1 MLQRSQVEATQP
13 MPELPIPCPASI
25 LRAHATSA
33 ECTKGRSLLWCRPG
47 GPENQ
52 IPVECH
58 VCEGK
63 GTVSAATLAEWNY
76 WRGINYA
83 T

>member
-1 MLQRSQVEATQP
+1 MINMR
-13 MPELPIPCPASI
+13 CPLSI
-25 LRAHATSA
+25 KGPFATSA

-58 VCEGK
+58 VCKGK
-63 GTVSAATLAEWNY
+63 GTVSAATLAEYNHM
-76 WRGINYA
+76 RGIGNGEA
-83 T
+83 DAEK